1 MRMTFEEFKQE
12 LLDNKDAYLPDD
24 LKNAEL
30 SIEHVEKLNRS
41 YDSLMIRMPGTN
53 YAAAVELD
61 SFYDRNKDFT
71 DTAAFKN
78 FRDVLE
84 SMDLE
89 SGKELADAANV
100 LSDYSNVK
108 DSLFVRVSNADRSKS
123 LLQNSPYTSLG
134 DIAFTVHVGLNWQ
147 EGSSPVY
154 TTVVSDQMLESWGI
168 SKETLFKDAVDNSA
182 RRLPAV
188 CRPLADFMMGL
199 MDAATIERGEP
210 DNGLYVLT
218 NGPGQ
223 YGAAAI
229 MYPGILEEMH
239 KELGNF
245 YMLPSSVHEFL
256 LLPESFHLPV
266 DQLEMMVR
274 DVNRTV
280 LNEGDFLSDNVY
292 HYDGEGKIMEPVR
305 DYLSRKELSENK
317 DLTARIM
324 NSEQKSQ
331 PDFPGKNPA
340 VGLSM

>member
-12 LLDNKDAYLPDD
+12 LLENRDAYLPVE

-41 YDSLMIRMPGTN
+41 YDALTIRMPGTN
-53 YAAAVELD
+53 YAASVELD
-61 SFYDRNKDFT
+61 GFYNWHRDFPDASALKDF
-71 DTAAFKN
+71 AE
-78 FRDVLE
+78 VLG

-89 SGKELADAANV
+89 SGKELADATDF
-100 LSDYSNVK
+100 LSDYSKVK
-108 DSLFVRVSNADRSKS
+108 DNLFVRVSNAGRSKP
-123 LLQNSPYTSLG
+123 LLQNSPYTTLG

-147 EGSSPVY
+147 EESAPVY

-168 SKETLFKDAVDNSA
+168 SKEALFKDAVDNSA
-182 RRLPAV
+182 RRLPVV
-188 CRPLADFMMGL
+188 CRPLADFMMG
-199 MDAATIERGEP
+199 MMGAETIERGEP

-223 YGAAAI
+223 YGAATV
-229 MYPGILEEMH
+229 MYPGILDEMH

-256 LLPESFHLPV
+256 LLPENFGFPV
-266 DQLEMMVR
+266 EQLEMMVR

-280 LNEGDFLSDNVY
+280 LDEGDFLSDSVY
-292 HYDGEGKIMEPVR
+292 HYDGEEKLMEPVR
-305 DYLSRKELSENK
+305 DYLARRELSENK

-324 NSEQKSQ
+324 NPDQKVQ
-331 PDFPGKNPA
+331 PDLPGKNPA